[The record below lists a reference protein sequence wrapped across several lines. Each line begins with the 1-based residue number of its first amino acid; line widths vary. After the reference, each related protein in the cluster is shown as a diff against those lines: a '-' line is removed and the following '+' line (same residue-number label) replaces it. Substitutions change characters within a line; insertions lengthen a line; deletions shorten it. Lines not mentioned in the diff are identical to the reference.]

1 MDYIGR
7 VAAIAIAFGAT
18 VFVHELGHF
27 LAARLSGM
35 AVHEFSIGF
44 GRPVLFSHRRGKTK
58 YSLRLWPF
66 FSFVHIAGMQPGDE
80 HHPRGFPTKSRPI
93 QAFVLITG
101 CIMNFLLAVII
112 YIFMG
117 TAIGMP
123 VALNTIEQVVPNSP
137 AAQVGLMPGDRLI
150 GADGRTGLS
159 VAEIR
164 GVIQDHP
171 DMPLTL
177 EIEREGQ
184 HRTISITPRT
194 EPAFDIQGLKLVE
207 VPIGLI
213 GVYFGS
219 RPERMGIAKSV
230 AAGFTMTYEVILL
243 NVAGLIAML
252 TSTLPPELYGPVGV
266 VHVLY
271 QDAGVDWLAF
281 LSKFALVTVAVGFVN
296 LMPLPPLDGS
306 RLAIVALEAIRRK
319 PFDKRKEVVVHLVGF
334 ALLLALAVVL
344 TYKDIL
350 RIITAGGG

>member
-1 MDYIGR
+1 MEFTGR
-7 VAAIAIAFGAT
+7 VAAIALAFGAT
-18 VFVHELGHF
+18 VFVHEAGHF
-27 LAARLSGM
+27 LAARLAGM

-44 GRPVLFSHRRGKTK
+44 GRPVLFAFQRGETK

-66 FSFVHIAGMQPGDE
+66 FSFVRIAGMEPGDE
-80 HHPRGFPTKSRPI
+80 HHPRGFPTKSRPV

-117 TAIGMP
+117 AAIGMP
-123 VALNTIEQVVPNSP
+123 VALNTIEQVMPDSP
-137 AAQVGLMPGDRLI
+137 AAQVGLMPGDRLV
-150 GADGRTGLS
+150 GAEGRADLS

-164 GVIQDHP
+164 AVIQDHP
-171 DMPLTL
+171 DKPLAL
-177 EIEREGQ
+177 EIERKGER
-184 HRTISITPRT
+184 RTLTITPRT
-194 EPAFDIQGLKLVE
+194 EPALDIQGLKLVK

-213 GVYFGS
+213 GVYFSS
-219 RPERMGIAKSV
+219 RPERMGIRKSV
-230 AAGFTMTYEVILL
+230 AAGFTMTYQVILL
-243 NVAGLIAML
+243 NIAGLLAML
-252 TSTLPPELYGPVGV
+252 TRTLPAELYGPVGV

-296 LMPLPPLDGS
+296 LMPVPPLDGS

-319 PFDKRKEVVVHLVGF
+319 PFDKRKEVVVHFVGF
-334 ALLLALAVVL
+334 ALLLALVVVL

-350 RIITAGGG
+350 RIIATGDG